1 MSNERFT
8 VQVDA
13 IGNFSNVI
21 SEVGKF
27 RSQLQSLKLPDKL
40 TAKLEKGFDNVESK
54 VAHFQSLL
62 SKGITTKGDF
72 SKLISSAHSAETA
85 ISGLKEDINSI
96 GNKDIQI
103 AVANSA
109 DIQKAEAALKKV
121 LNMEEQL
128 ASFGTSKGKGSFGE
142 KEVADMQ
149 KLANT
154 SEGLRKRFKD
164 VTDAIKTGN
173 IDQASNAIERLIAH
187 AQKYQAIAEK
197 NGKDTSKWDSTIKW
211 AQGAQTQIDGL
222 VTKANQAK
230 TAFQQMQVNKFDQM
244 KSSVNEIASG
254 FNNAANGAK
263 QYINATTEAASR
275 TNQLNEQVGH
285 LRTQANYFFGLQNM
299 GRLIA
304 RGIREAAE
312 SVRDLDKAM
321 TDTAV
326 VTEFSVHDM
335 WNMLPEYTALANK
348 LGATTQGA
356 YETMTLYF
364 QQGLNKQETFEI
376 GEETMKMARI
386 AGLDYAQTTNMMTA
400 ALRGFNMELN
410 QTSAKRVN
418 DVYSE
423 LAAITASDTRELG
436 LAMERT
442 ASIAHSANMDF
453 GNTTAF
459 LAQMIETTRE
469 APENLG
475 TAMKT
480 IIARF
485 QELKQNPYEISE
497 VEGEEVDFNRV
508 DKALKSIGVD
518 LMDNRDKFRDL
529 DDVFMDI
536 SSKWDGLSQ
545 TQQRYIAT
553 MAAGSRQQSRFLAMV
568 QNYDRLKE
576 LTDAAA
582 NSEGAA
588 TVQFNKTLDSY
599 EAKVNKLKNA
609 WQAFTMSLANN
620 QAVKLGVDTLQKIIT
635 FGNKIIETFGKIG
648 GVFGETGKGLA
659 EMAAAFGL
667 GALGFK
673 GLRSGANAGLGLLAR
688 MTNANAANAN
698 KMFTNGFG
706 STGEDRAG
714 LVATKITN
722 PIVSA
727 IDRVIAAIQKEPLKD
742 NEYINQKSRSDLVK
756 NRQDNLYGLMKNSR
770 MTGPVTS
777 DKKFNIK
784 NVKAN
789 LKGLTKEEQQA
800 IYQRTPVL
808 RKALE
813 KSYGD
818 AYSKLNLSKE
828 SNKAIQKHLKQDVAQ
843 QIQTQ
848 SKSVN
853 DAITDAI
860 DPYTVAKE
868 IGGKTGDELIN
879 SIDQRLASKANTD
892 ALQKRWSDLADKMV
906 SKGKI
911 KAHEKDSWIK
921 NQRRASESKQ
931 MAKENS
937 VAPMMIEKLEG
948 KMISFSSAT
957 NTAGQAVMGLG
968 MALNSL
974 GLTGLGSM
982 VMTVGNGIMGL
993 GMAAQGASLAIGKMG
1008 AALKAIGVTGI
1019 ASALTNPILL
1029 GITALSGLAVAGI
1042 AIAKK
1047 HRDNIK
1053 QIQKDSKKILSKYEK
1068 DITDTTRN
1076 INQLLDSKD
1085 TFAKLS
1091 QGVDENNNNISLG
1104 TAEYSDYLQIVNQ
1117 VAKMHPELVKG
1128 YNAHGQAI
1136 LKNNNAVEKAIELE
1150 RIRQHD
1156 AEKAFADVDALDK
1169 LIAGRNTT
1177 KRWAVGE
1184 ATETKSKQ
1192 KGRRKSHL
1200 GAESQLDIDTKT
1212 AIESIQKLEKGDK
1225 VLTNLEKHFNLSTG
1239 ALTNMTDEGLKFIQN
1254 YGDSALDYIND
1265 TYDEK
1270 GKKAKEKL
1278 TNIQNDIAK
1287 VGKDI
1292 TGLEEVTEPIYKSLS
1307 TYASQH
1313 KLFDNIPDEFKEAA
1327 ERGLKEISK
1336 LRLDENG
1343 KKITG
1348 EAMQQMAT
1356 DLGNKLS
1363 NLGGHAEQYQ
1373 KLIDNVQK
1381 AQDQYVENLNKEDYL
1396 KDDRVTQAISQLQ
1409 MWADEA
1415 RAIYESSGKES
1426 DLIMAETFEN
1436 QLATIKNFTDEGAAI
1451 LSEGFNTFS
1460 DIISAANGAFDD
1472 FSKQIEGGD
1481 YYTGANA
1488 FKQIFDEIQDGID
1501 NVGRGSQTWWKGAEK
1516 LLGEGNKNIKEGNFK
1531 AAEAQVK
1538 ALEPMF
1544 QEGQAGVEAF
1554 LDHVQQ
1560 KQSETVDSIKGKNGL
1575 ASTISDLI
1583 EVTDTDF
1590 QLHFKDLSG
1599 DQLSDLADKLGMSD
1613 QMLASM
1619 LNKAK
1624 QFYDI
1629 DFSNID
1635 LLDKALR
1642 TADSSVFNEA
1652 QKGKKDVYTKE
1663 STFVAEA
1670 EAQGNTPAEIKS
1682 LKEQLTNKG
1691 IKLVK
1696 DAREIT
1702 SSDMKGYVEG
1712 MGIKTGQQFIDKF
1725 SQLGFS
1731 REDIKTLYDNYSGQ
1745 IQQLQGKND
1754 ESFNQMYTDYVNSL
1768 DELTIDPDGQ
1778 QLSEQQQTNSI
1789 LSQIYSLMGGNK
1801 NGGTD
1806 ELEKVRGK
1814 KGEYDTEF
1822 DHFALGQNK
1831 NGTALTD
1838 QQYTAVR
1845 QKLMQEKSQ
1854 NEAIIKSLNDKITQ
1868 VSGKEKKQVQE
1879 QIDAYTEANK
1889 YLDTY
1894 LKKGEEKK
1902 RQLDEEKTKQD
1913 ELNKSKEEESSKT
1926 PKDTSQEDKTTKAK
1940 QDLQAL
1946 KDAQDALKNNS
1957 INISE
1962 AFGLKEGEINKS
1974 ALQFSNIINTLK
1986 ASGVEVESLGQKLQG
2001 LDFQKLSNA
2010 DLGKLISELGLTK
2023 EQAEAINALNPEL
2036 NVTAKADTTEADA
2049 AIDEIDKETAEEK
2062 VINVVTSVT
2071 NTVKGEVDKVSQQ
2084 PQKAPKESKKDTT
2097 YTVDVK
2103 GQEKVDQLQT
2113 KITELNNLVNKGGTY
2128 NLNVSGAGKIQ
2139 KAAKAAKDLS
2149 NSKESKTISVKTGK
2163 ADTSSVKAAKAS
2175 ISNTTAKIKVGANV
2189 SKALSA
2195 AETARKK
2202 IDSKKAT
2209 INVSTSV
2216 KGKNVDIYVT
2226 KHVKTTGDG
2235 GPSTGGY
2242 ITPNG
2247 VLYRARGGI
2256 AEYPGYPKKGTDRI
2270 PAYLTPGEYVQNRDA
2285 VNYFGIDFMRRINR
2299 KDLSGALQSFGSAA
2313 RGTLKGR
2320 LGPKGQGG
2328 LTLTGEKGYEIAWI
2342 PSEGRSMILGA
2353 EGPQMIDLPPD
2364 TVIYDHFESERI
2376 LKKQEPIDAGSHPVS
2391 GNGGGP
2397 RSGKSTTKGKK
2408 GKKSKKKKKKKKKGK
2423 KNKDTNKGT
2432 INNFSIEE
2440 VVRFNLEPQLS
2451 RLTEQ
2456 IADRTKEIEKIL
2468 TGIGNTYD
2476 DIVGSANKQV
2486 DALNQ
2491 VKEKNKALYNSYANQ
2506 LADFRGQKGS
2516 VSWTDDKGNSHDKT
2530 INIGDWVDANGVI
2543 NQSKI
2548 AALGSRAEQEAT
2560 FNFLNNTVKGL
2571 VDGMTNAEKAMKD
2584 AQQQIDE
2591 LGQKISEAFYQWK
2604 NELTE
2609 IYDLTQRINNEV
2621 SFTDRFTSQV
2631 ELELS
2636 KLSSGFGETAK
2647 AIKNIRSVLTRNNA
2661 TIKEQIEN
2669 QQQMIAARQRELNA
2683 AISYE
2688 DEIAQRQKY
2697 EASNFGGNTA
2707 IKNAT
2712 VAWARDQETIAM
2724 KALSYVTDVFK
2735 DIDGSVKY
2743 NIDWAK
2749 FNAEQDQSPINKE
2762 TYDKIKTYLD
2772 DLNNAATEFNNA
2784 IKEQTDFIKQTYES
2798 LKEYQENIVDFED
2811 TLIKGVEEE
2820 IENETENA
2828 KKISSSISDALKDL
2842 LDEVKR
2848 KLDERRKQEDN
2859 AKTERDISQK
2869 QQRLAALRADTAGGH
2884 QVEIAQLEKEIA
2896 DAQQDYGR
2904 TLEDQLLDRLQQQAD
2919 KASEQRERQIELA
2932 ETSNEISAANNK
2944 ELVDSWLREP
2954 EKYKEQIKA
2963 AWLEANGYDE
2973 KGEAGQYVL
2982 RNQFES
2988 DFAELVTAV
2997 EQTNFADHFNTLT
3010 ADTNSLVALLQ
3021 ELTNGQL
3028 GREDELSHKL
3038 DDVNALYDVTDRN
3051 TTSILTEIQK
3061 GNIADLRAKGVDA
3074 KTLKSMGYN
3083 ASTLIK
3089 TGGYTADE
3097 LQKAGFTAQEVFDAG
3112 ITDVGTLKNA
3122 GYSAGEIKAAG
3133 ANNIADFKNANFEA
3147 KDLIDLFGLKE
3158 LVDADYGIKDLKDAG
3173 VSAKTLREE
3182 MGYGI
3187 DQLKGIYSLQ
3197 ELKPAY
3203 TASEFGAAN
3212 ISYADAKAAG
3222 YTRPELQYVPQYAAF
3237 VKNEIAAE
3245 AARAAAAAREAEYQR
3260 KIAAAASN
3268 GKTSAKELK
3277 EVEKVAQAAGHG
3289 ARTWMPALAAT
3300 AGLTWKEILKAAK
3313 GTWNKD
3319 RLASSFSGDTFIKA
3333 YNSVY
3338 GSGQYK
3344 KHAGKGT
3351 PYSYKTGG
3359 LADYTGPAWLDGTPS
3374 KPELVLNAADTKNFL
3389 ALKDVLSRAVHSSNS
3404 ISNSYGDATYEI
3416 NINVDHLNNDYD
3428 VDRVAERVK
3437 KIIVKDAGYRNV
3449 TQVRN
3454 FR

>member
-1 MSNERFT
+1 MAERVT

-13 IGNFSNVI
+13 IGNFSNI
-21 SEVGKF
+21 IGEVGKF

-62 SKGITTKGDF
+62 GKGITTKNDF
-72 SKLISSAHSAETA
+72 SKLVSSARSAETA
-85 ISGLKEDINSI
+85 IDGLKNDIKSI
-96 GNKDIQI
+96 GDKDIQI

-109 DIQKAEAALKKV
+109 DIQKAEEALKKV
-121 LNMEEQL
+121 LNMEKQL
-128 ASFGTSKGKGSFGE
+128 SSFGTSKGTGSFGE
-142 KEVADMQ
+142 KEVANMQ

-173 IDQASNAIERLIAH
+173 IDQASAALEKLIAH
-187 AQKYQAIAEK
+187 AQKYQAIADK
-197 NGKDTSKWDSTIKW
+197 NNKDTSKWDSTIKW

-222 VTKANQAK
+222 VTKANQARNSFEQIK
-230 TAFQQMQVNKFDQM
+230 IDKFTQMRG
-244 KSSVNEIASG
+244 SVDGVANG
-254 FNNAANGAK
+254 FANAANAAK
-263 QYINATTEAASR
+263 QFMSAETEAASR
-275 TNQLNEQVGH
+275 TTQLNEQVGH

-299 GRLIA
+299 GRLVA

-326 VTEFSVHDM
+326 VTEFSVGDM
-335 WNMLPEYTALANK
+335 WNMLPEYTKLANK

-485 QELKQNPYEISE
+485 QELKENPYEVSE

-553 MAAGSRQQSRFLAMV
+553 IAAGSRQQSRFLAMV

-582 NSEGAA
+582 NSEDAA

-599 EAKVNKLKNA
+599 EAKVNRLKNA

-620 QAVKLGVDTLQKIIT
+620 KAVKGGVDILQKIIT
-635 FGNKIIETFGKIG
+635 FGNKIIETFGKAGKAIG
-648 GVFGETGKGLA
+648 GDFGKGLA
-659 EMAAAFGL
+659 EMVAAFGL
-667 GALGFK
+667 GAAGFK
-673 GLRSGANAGLGLLAR
+673 GLQFGANAGLGMLAK
-688 MTNANAANAN
+688 MT
-698 KMFTNGFG
+698 TG
-706 STGEDRAG
+706 SKAGGRFFMGGGTGRAESG
-714 LVATKITN
+714 MVTAKITN
-722 PIVSA
+722 PIVNA
-727 IDRVIAAIQKEPLKD
+727 VNRVTAAIQKKPFKD
-742 NEYINQKSRSDLVK
+742 ANYQNTKARSDLLRDRRDALYNKMRTKDETNTGMRIGNQYGDQQYFSPYKAFNASDVK
-756 NRQDNLYGLMKNSR
+756 KQM
-770 MTGPVTS
+770 
-777 DKKFNIK
+777 
-784 NVKAN
+784 A
-789 LKGLTKEEQQA
+789 GLTAAEQEA
-800 IYQRTPVL
+800 IYKSSPILQ
-808 RKALE
+808 KALQRGYS
-813 KSYGD
+813 K
-818 AYSKLNLSKE
+818 AYSKLNLGPDGEKALNKHWKE
-828 SNKAIQKHLKQDVAQ
+828 MSQKISSGQISTQEALRQLYNPDKVAQ
-843 QIQTQ
+843 DIGGETGKKITEAINNRIKTWKPADKEALEKKLMTQAEKRFGVGDETRQERRQWVNQQVKFKASQELGIGRENTAQIT
-848 SKSVN
+848 KAEG
-853 DAITDAI
+853 AIT
-860 DPYTVAKE
+860 
-868 IGGKTGDELIN
+868 
-879 SIDQRLASKANTD
+879 
-892 ALQKRWSDLADKMV
+892 
-906 SKGKI
+906 
-911 KAHEKDSWIK
+911 
-921 NQRRASESKQ
+921 
-931 MAKENS
+931 
-937 VAPMMIEKLEG
+937 KL
-948 KMISFSSAT
+948 SSSASS
-957 NTAGQAVMGLG
+957 AGQSVMGLG
-968 MALNSL
+968 MALSSAGFAGAGAIL
-974 GLTGLGSM
+974 
-982 VMTVGNGIMGL
+982 MTVGNGIMGI
-993 GMAAQGASLAIGKMG
+993 GMAAEGATTAIGALGKAFKALGVTSLAT
-1008 AALKAIGVTGI
+1008 AI
-1019 ASALTNPILL
+1019 TNPVLL
-1029 GITALSGLAVAGI
+1029 GITALGGLVAAGV
-1042 AIAKK
+1042 AFSKK
-1047 HRDNIK
+1047 HEDNLK
-1053 QIQKDSKKILSKYEK
+1053 KIQKDSKKVLKNYEK

-1076 INQLLDSKD
+1076 INKLTDSKD
-1085 TFAKLS
+1085 TYAQLS

-1104 TAEYSDYLQIVNQ
+1104 TAEYADYLQIVNE

-1136 LKNNNAVEKAIELE
+1136 LKSNNAVEKAIKLE
-1150 RIRQHD
+1150 QERQQK
-1156 AEKAFADVDALDK
+1156 AEEAFASEKSLNK

-1177 KRWAVGE
+1177 KRWQVGQDGPKTTNGYIDTTKQSKLKTDSQAVIDSIKELKGG
-1184 ATETKSKQ
+1184 Q
-1192 KGRRKSHL
+1192 KLLNNMAQQFGIDASDFNNLTDAGMKAIQEH
-1200 GAESQLDIDTKT
+1200 GANMLDQVQSQLGDASDKT
-1212 AIESIQKLEKGDK
+1212 TRDLVKNVQD
-1225 VLTNLEKHFNLSTG
+1225 
-1239 ALTNMTDEGLKFIQN
+1239 
-1254 YGDSALDYIND
+1254 
-1265 TYDEK
+1265 
-1270 GKKAKEKL
+1270 
-1278 TNIQNDIAK
+1278 NIAQ
-1287 VGKDI
+1287 VGKDTEGI
-1292 TGLEEVTEPIYKSLS
+1292 EEVTEPIYKSLS
-1307 TYASQH
+1307 TFASQEGI
-1313 KLFDNIPDEFKEAA
+1313 FDNIPDEFRDAA

-1336 LRLDENG
+1336 LSVDEFGNQ
-1343 KKITG
+1343 ITG
-1348 EAMQQMAT
+1348 EAMQRMAR
-1356 DLGNKLS
+1356 DLGNNLAD
-1363 NLGGHAEQYQ
+1363 LGGHATEYQ
-1373 KLIDNVQK
+1373 KILDDVGK
-1381 AQDQYVENLNKEDYL
+1381 AQDDYVKNLNKEDYL
-1396 KDDRVTQAISQLQ
+1396 KDDRIQAAVSNLQ
-1409 MWADEA
+1409 QWADEA
-1415 RAIYESSGKES
+1415 RAKGDETS
-1426 DLIMAETFEN
+1426 LILAETFEN
-1436 QLATIKNFTDEGAAI
+1436 QLASIKNFTSEGAAI
-1451 LSEGFNTFS
+1451 LSEGFNTFG
-1460 DIISAANGAFDD
+1460 DIISAANGAFED
-1472 FSKQIEGGD
+1472 FQKQIEGGD
-1481 YYTGANA
+1481 FYTGSNS

-1501 NVGRGSQTWWKGAEK
+1501 NAGKGSQTWWKGAEK
-1516 LLGEGNKNIKEGNFK
+1516 LLGEGNKNILEGNFK

-1544 QEGQAGVEAF
+1544 AEGKAGADAF
-1554 LDHVQQ
+1554 FDHVAT
-1560 KQSETVDSIKGKNGL
+1560 KQTETFDTMEGSV
-1575 ASTISDLI
+1575 ADLFKVADGHFDLKLN
-1583 EVTDTDF
+1583 ELTDEQF
-1590 QLHFKDLSG
+1590 A
-1599 DQLSDLADKLGMSD
+1599 DLANQLGMSD
-1613 QMLASM
+1613 QMLAAM

-1624 QFYDI
+1624 QFYNI
-1629 DFSNID
+1629 DFSNVD
-1635 LLDKALR
+1635 VLRGALA
-1642 TADSSVFNEA
+1642 TSESTIVG
-1652 QKGKKDVYTKE
+1652 KGKSTSGEQNLYTKE
-1663 STFVAEA
+1663 STFKA
-1670 EAQGNTPAEIKS
+1670 EAQAQGYTPKEFKD
-1682 LKEQLTNKG
+1682 LKNKLVDKG
-1691 IKLVK
+1691 VKLVK
-1696 DAREIT
+1696 DSKDIT
-1702 SSDMKGYVEG
+1702 KDDMKSYIDG
-1712 MGIKTGQQFIDKF
+1712 MGIKTGQQFIDSF
-1725 SQLGFS
+1725 SKLGFS
-1731 REDIKTLYDNYSGQ
+1731 RDELQSLYNQYSGLEGMKGENGESF
-1745 IQQLQGKND
+1745 QQMYSDYIKAQETANLEPDAKAASELETTNSLLSGILAAVGGISLDSGQKELENVVGKKGKND
-1754 ESFNQMYTDYVNSL
+1754 TAAQRFGEGLNAS
-1768 DELTIDPDGQ
+1768 
-1778 QLSEQQQTNSI
+1778 
-1789 LSQIYSLMGGNK
+1789 GNK
-1801 NGGTD
+1801 FANEQEYNASKKALESEITNNQRIIDGLTARKNELHGSEKKAIED
-1806 ELEKVRGK
+1806 EIIAYQKANQVIAANLKEGEKK
-1814 KGEYDTEF
+1814 YEQ
-1822 DHFALGQNK
+1822 LQ
-1831 NGTALTD
+1831 
-1838 QQYTAVR
+1838 
-1845 QKLMQEKSQ
+1845 
-1854 NEAIIKSLNDKITQ
+1854 
-1868 VSGKEKKQVQE
+1868 KEKQAQ
-1879 QIDAYTEANK
+1879 
-1889 YLDTY
+1889 
-1894 LKKGEEKK
+1894 EEKNK
-1902 RQLDEEKTKQD
+1902 AKEDEKTETAEDSTQADKALETTENLQ
-1913 ELNKSKEEESSKT
+1913 KVKE
-1926 PKDTSQEDKTTKAK
+1926 
-1940 QDLQAL
+1940 
-1946 KDAQDALKNNS
+1946 AQDALKTNGF
-1957 INISE
+1957 NIGQ
-1962 AFGLKEGEINKS
+1962 AFGLEDGQIS
-1974 ALQFSNIINTLK
+1974 QAALQFSNIINTLK
-1986 ASGVEVESLGQKLQG
+1986 QSGVEVEGLGAALQNLGPGGLEKL
-2001 LDFQKLSNA
+2001 NNT
-2010 DLGKLISELGLTK
+2010 DLGKLISSLNLTE
-2023 EQAEAINALNPEL
+2023 EQAAAINALNPEL
-2036 NVTAKADTTEADA
+2036 HVTSTADTSEADTAVQNVEEETAQPKILKVITEATGNVKQVAQQAADKSKQEKTTTTTTTTNNITLQSTIANPDEPKTKIDDA
-2049 AIDEIDKETAEEK
+2049 IPSTYKKTVKPSITISSTTNTPKQKKETVEK
-2062 VINVVTSVT
+2062 KSGVINYKSNIQSV
-2071 NTVKGEVDKVSQQ
+2071 KV
-2084 PQKAPKESKKDTT
+2084 
-2097 YTVDVK
+2097 
-2103 GQEKVDQLQT
+2103 
-2113 KITELNNLVNKGGTY
+2113 
-2128 NLNVSGAGKIQ
+2128 
-2139 KAAKAAKDLS
+2139 KDLS
-2149 NSKESKTISVKTGK
+2149 AKVKYTLGNQAKPKDKTAKVNYTLGTQANPKAKTAK
-2163 ADTSSVKAAKAS
+2163 VNYAAKGMNNQIPSYS
-2175 ISNTTAKIKVGANV
+2175 I
-2189 SKALSA
+2189 
-2195 AETARKK
+2195 
-2202 IDSKKAT
+2202 
-2209 INVSTSV
+2209 
-2216 KGKNVDIYVT
+2216 
-2226 KHVKTTGDG
+2226 
-2235 GPSTGGY
+2235 
-2242 ITPNG
+2242 PNLG
-2247 VLYRARGGI
+2247 SLA
-2256 AEYPGYPKKGTDRI
+2256 KGTR
-2270 PAYLTPGEYVQNRDA
+2270 Y
-2285 VNYFGIDFMRRINR
+2285 
-2299 KDLSGALQSFGSAA
+2299 
-2313 RGTLKGR
+2313 GR
-2320 LGPKGQGG
+2320 LGPKGKGG
-2328 LTLTGEKGYEIAWI
+2328 LTLTGEEGYEIAWL
-2342 PSEGRSMILGA
+2342 PSESRSMILGA
-2353 EGPQMIDLPPD
+2353 NGPQMINLPKD
-2364 TVIYDHFESERI
+2364 AVVYTHEQSEEI
-2376 LKKQEPIDAGSHPVS
+2376 LKKRDTIEAGSHNKTAS
-2391 GNGGGP
+2391 G
-2397 RSGKSTTKGKK
+2397 SGTYKSSSNSGSKGKGKK
-2408 GKKSKKKKKKKKKGK
+2408 KKSKKKKKKSK
-2423 KNKDTNKGT
+2423 KNKNKNKDKGT

-2468 TGIGNTYD
+2468 TGIGKTYD

-2506 LADFRGQKGS
+2506 LADFRSQKGS
-2516 VSWTDDKGNSHDKT
+2516 VSWTDDKGKSHDKT

-2548 AALGSRAEQEAT
+2548 AALGSRAEREAT

-2571 VDGMTNAEKAMKD
+2571 VDGMANADKAMKD
-2584 AQQQIDE
+2584 AQEQIDE
-2591 LGQKISEAFYQWK
+2591 LGKKISEAFYQWK

-2609 IYDLTQRINNEV
+2609 VYDLTQRINNEV
-2621 SFTDRFTSQV
+2621 SFTNRFTSQV

-3089 TGGYTADE
+3089 AGGYTADE

-3122 GYSAGEIKAAG
+3122 GYGAGEIKAAG
-3133 ANNIADFKNANFEA
+3133 ANNVADFKDAGFEA
-3147 KDLIDLFGLKE
+3147 KDLKDIFSPQDLINALFE
-3158 LVDADYGIKDLKDAG
+3158 VKDLKEAGIDAG
-3173 VSAKTLREE
+3173 TLKAANFTAT
-3182 MGYGI
+3182 
-3187 DQLKGIYSLQ
+3187 QLKEGGYTAAQLKAGGYNQ
-3197 ELKPAY
+3197 YDLGAGNYNYNEARQVYTAAELKAV
-3203 TASEFGAAN
+3203 S
-3212 ISYADAKAAG
+3212 
-3222 YTRPELQYVPQYAAF
+3222 QYAAAAD
-3237 VKNEIAAE
+3237 KEIKDAE
-3245 AARAAAAAREAEYQR
+3245 AARIKAQKYNTYISQLQAVKRIKPGNVKASHVNSLFNYGAAAGYG
-3260 KIAAAASN
+3260 KASVLLHLVGSTGGSDPFSWKNIFKAIIDAN
-3268 GKTSAKELK
+3268 GIDRFNLVKTWPNGNGSLADGLKTLGNPDTLK
-3277 EVEKVAQAAGHG
+3277 EIKKDKRYGKAVALRYA
-3289 ARTWMPALAAT
+3289 
-3300 AGLTWKEILKAAK
+3300 
-3313 GTWNKD
+3313 
-3319 RLASSFSGDTFIKA
+3319 
-3333 YNSVY
+3333 
-3338 GSGQYK
+3338 
-3344 KHAGKGT
+3344 
-3351 PYSYKTGG
+3351 TGG

-3428 VDRVAERVK
+3428 VDKVAERVK